1 MVRLIMGVKGSGKTK
16 QLIELINNAAKDEP
30 GNVVC
35 IEANRNLT
43 YDIHYHIRL
52 IDAQE
57 YKLNSYDMFRG
68 FISGLYAGNYDIS
81 HVFIDSL
88 CRAIGRRC
96 GKACRMALSFEMT
109 FLSMLLTS
117 LYEPQTNGE
126 MRRCAFHPIEK
137 RLMLGNDAIDYCA
150 DLSALISYYDLRD
163 GWEDER
169 RVDRL
174 AESALLKAAAGRAG
188 GALPRQREAV
198 ERYVARLHEVE
209 RRNDMNLDAAANLS
223 GEMLGEL
230 YVWKKDVYERDLRE
244 LGFYLGKFI
253 YLCDSFEDVEQDIKK
268 KNYNPLVERFERPE
282 FEAESRMMLEDMMAR
297 ACRAFE
303 CLPLLEDAPIMRN
316 ILYSGIWL
324 RFEGACERRKA
335 KSKQ

>member
-1 MVRLIMGVKGSGKTK
+1 MLGVMTVR
-16 QLIELINNAAKDEP
+16 KDELKFR
-30 GNVVC
+30 
-35 IEANRNLT
+35 EFDR
-43 YDIHYHIRL
+43 Y
-52 IDAQE
+52 
-57 YKLNSYDMFRG
+57 RG
-68 FISGLYAGNYDIS
+68 FYCG
-81 HVFIDSL
+81 L
-88 CRAIGRRC
+88 CRAIGQRC

-117 LYEPQTNGE
+117 LYEPETGSE
-126 MRRCAFHPIEK
+126 MRRCAFHPIQK
-137 RLMLGNDAIDYCA
+137 RLMLGNEAIDYCA

-163 GWEDER
+163 GWEDEK
-169 RVDRL
+169 RVDKL
-174 AESALLKAAAGRAG
+174 AESALLKTAAKRAG
-188 GALPRQREAV
+188 EALPRQREAV
-198 ERYVARLHEVE
+198 ERYVAKLHEVE
-209 RRNDMNLDAAANLS
+209 QKNDMNLDAAANLS
-223 GEMLGEL
+223 GELLGEL

-268 KNYNPLVERFERPE
+268 KNYNPLIERFERPK
-282 FEAESRMMLEDMMAR
+282 FEAESRAMLEDMMAR

-324 RFEGACERRKA
+324 RFESACERRKA

>member
-1 MVRLIMGVKGSGKTK
+1 MLGVMTVRRRNSSSANLTDIAGFTADCAAPSAGA
-16 QLIELINNAAKDEP
+16 AAKP
-30 GNVVC
+30 
-35 IEANRNLT
+35 
-43 YDIHYHIRL
+43 
-52 IDAQE
+52 
-57 YKLNSYDMFRG
+57 
-68 FISGLYAGNYDIS
+68 AG
-81 HVFIDSL
+81 
-88 CRAIGRRC
+88 
-96 GKACRMALSFEMT
+96 MALSFEMT

-174 AESALLKAAAGRAG
+174 AESALLRAAAGRAG
-188 GALPRQREAV
+188 NALPRQKEAV

-230 YVWKKDVYERDLRE
+230 YVWKKDVYEA
-244 LGFYLGKFI
+244 GFARTGLYLGKFI
-253 YLCDSFEDVEQDIKK
+253 YLCDSFEDVEQDIKRRITIPSSSGLK
-268 KNYNPLVERFERPE
+268 GRNLR
-282 FEAESRMMLEDMMAR
+282 LR
-297 ACRAFE
+297 AA
-303 CLPLLEDAPIMRN
+303 
-316 ILYSGIWL
+316 
-324 RFEGACERRKA
+324 
-335 KSKQ
+335 

>member
-1 MVRLIMGVKGSGKTK
+1 MLGVMTVR
-16 QLIELINNAAKDEP
+16 KDELKFR
-30 GNVVC
+30 
-35 IEANRNLT
+35 EFDR
-43 YDIHYHIRL
+43 Y
-52 IDAQE
+52 
-57 YKLNSYDMFRG
+57 RG
-68 FISGLYAGNYDIS
+68 FYCG
-81 HVFIDSL
+81 L
-88 CRAIGRRC
+88 CRAIGQRC

-117 LYEPQTNGE
+117 LYEPETKGE

-137 RLMLGNDAIDYCA
+137 RLMLGNEAIDYCA

-163 GWEDER
+163 GWEDEK
-169 RVDRL
+169 RVDKL
-174 AESALLKAAAGRAG
+174 AESALLKTAARRAG
-188 GALPRQREAV
+188 EALPRQRKAV
-198 ERYVARLHEVE
+198 ERYVEKLHEVE
-209 RRNDMNLDAAANLS
+209 QKNDMNLDAAANLS
-223 GEMLGEL
+223 GELLGEL

-268 KNYNPLVERFERPE
+268 NNYNPLAGRFKRPE
-282 FEAESRMMLEDMMAR
+282 FEDESRMMLEDMMAR

-303 CLPLLEDAPIMRN
+303 CLPLIEDAPIMRN

-324 RFEGACERRKA
+324 RFESACERRKA